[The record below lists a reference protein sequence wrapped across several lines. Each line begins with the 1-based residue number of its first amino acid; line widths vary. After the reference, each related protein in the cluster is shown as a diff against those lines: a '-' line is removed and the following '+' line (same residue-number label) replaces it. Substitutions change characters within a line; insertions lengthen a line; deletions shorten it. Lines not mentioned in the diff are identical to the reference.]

1 MGRIPDEI
9 LDYYA
14 ELFIEQRIRE
24 QGVTFERFLH
34 LPEAYLN
41 RGNSPRRD
49 RRLLA
54 YLLLGVAA
62 FFPSCGKASDAEA
75 TASMFIDHY
84 YVKADLAGAKPLT
97 GGLATRKIEQ
107 EQALVQGASGG
118 VRDSRREVSYRLLEK
133 RNEGERLFF
142 MYDVDIK
149 GRGVPTL
156 KKRSLLSVGKIGGAW
171 RVMNFHDFD
180 S

>member
-34 LPEAYLN
+34 LPEAYLK

-49 RRLLA
+49 RRILA
-54 YLLLGVAA
+54 YFLLGAAA
-62 FFPSCGKASDAEA
+62 FFPSCGKAPDAEA
-75 TASMFIDHY
+75 TASRFIDHY

-97 GGLATRKIEQ
+97 DGLATRKIEQ

-118 VRDSRREVSYRLLEK
+118 AGGRREVAYRLLEK
-133 RNEGERLFF
+133 RNEGERLFL
-142 MYDVDIK
+142 MYDLDIK
-149 GRGVPTL
+149 GWGVPTL

>member
-34 LPEAYLN
+34 LPEAYLK

-49 RRLLA
+49 RRILA
-54 YLLLGVAA
+54 YFLLGAA
-62 FFPSCGKASDAEA
+62 ALFPSCGKAPDAEA
-75 TASMFIDHY
+75 TASRFIDHY
-84 YVKADLAGAKPLT
+84 YVKADLAGAKPFT
-97 GGLATRKIEQ
+97 DGLATRKIEQ
-107 EQALVQGASGG
+107 EQALVQGAIGAGG
-118 VRDSRREVSYRLLEK
+118 DMRREVAYRLLEK

-142 MYDVDIK
+142 MYDLDIK

-171 RVMNFHDFD
+171 RIMNFHDFD